1 MDSHSMT
8 AHQQS
13 LKDGICRVIHTRD
26 KPMPIKVLGIIV
38 ALFSLGMLATSP
50 VFGIVLA
57 LVAGGLLAYQSGIE
71 VNFRQRSYRTITAFG
86 PQAFGTWQPL
96 PALTSVSVF
105 RTQVV
110 SRTYGRSNA
119 SFTSRD
125 EVIQVNLTTERNE
138 RIRRLETEHM
148 EEAFVFAKEV
158 AQQLDLRLWDATSK
172 EGQWVDLRL
181 EGTPAA

>member
-1 MDSHSMT
+1 MT
-8 AHQQS
+8 AQQQS
-13 LKDGICRVIHTRD
+13 LKDGICRVIHTHD
-26 KPMPIKVLGIIV
+26 KPMAVKVLGIIV
-38 ALFSLGMLATSP
+38 ALFSLGLLATSP
-50 VFGIVLA
+50 VFGIVMA
-57 LVAGGLLAYQSGIE
+57 LGAGGLLAYQSGIE
-71 VNFRQRSYRTITAFG
+71 VNFSNRTYRTITTFG

-125 EVIQVNLTTERNE
+125 EVIQVNLATAQNK
-138 RIRRLETEHM
+138 RIRLLETEHM
-148 EEAFVFAKEV
+148 EKAFTFAKQV

-172 EGQWVDLRL
+172 EGQWVDV
-181 EGTPAA
+181 